1 MEECIELT
9 RLHVVESESGWVWLF
24 QILIYIQ
31 EVRKL
36 EGKLSENISED
47 EKGVIRRELQ
57 ITETKR
63 DLAWSRHVSE
73 HTIIQAVVCYKVPWT

>member
-1 MEECIELT
+1 MGVAIPNT
-9 RLHVVESESGWVWLF
+9 H
-24 QILIYIQ
+24 IQ

-36 EGKLSENISED
+36 KGKLSENISED

-63 DLAWSRHVSE
+63 DLANLRHVRE
-73 HTIIQAVVCYKVPWT
+73 RTIIQAIVYYKVPWT

>member
-1 MEECIELT
+1 MGVAIPNT
-9 RLHVVESESGWVWLF
+9 H
-24 QILIYIQ
+24 IQ

-63 DLAWSRHVSE
+63 ELAESRRVRE
-73 HTIIQAVVCYKVPWT
+73 HTTIQAVVYYKVPWT